1 MSEDSP
7 YFERDT
13 ETGKISE
20 KYTDEQFISAVK
32 THSPASTSEVSDAV
46 GCSSDNAYRRLKKL
60 ESMGE
65 VGSKMAGNSLI
76 WYLEPNNP

>member
-1 MSEDSP
+1 MSGDSP
-7 YFERDT
+7 YFERDA

-20 KYTDEQFISAVK
+20 KYTDEQFVTAVK
-32 THSPASTSEVSDAV
+32 RHSPASTREVSDAV
-46 GCSSDNAYRRLKKL
+46 GCSSDNAYRRLKSL

-76 WYLEPNNP
+76 WYTESNNE